1 MIEIKRNYS
10 LLPHNTFGVDVVAR
24 EFVEYTTKEDLIDFL
39 KKGGLTPPFLHI
51 GIGSNLLF
59 LKDYE
64 GTILHSKIKSVE
76 VVKQDDESLI
86 LKVGSGYDWDEL
98 VAYTV
103 ENNWYGLENLSLIP
117 GEVGSSAVQNI
128 GAYGVE
134 VKDVITQVDVVNT
147 DGVEQ
152 SFTNA
157 ECQYKYRY
165 SFFKEPQNKNLI
177 VTAVYFKLSKQECL
191 KLDYGSLSKVLEGK
205 NITLQSVR
213 DAIIEVRESKLPDPK
228 VIGNAGSFFMNPVVS
243 TELFL
248 KIQSD
253 YPNMPHYVLNNEQVK
268 IPAGWL
274 IDVCGWKGKTLGNA
288 GVHDKQAL
296 VLVNKGNATGRE
308 IVALASAIQA
318 DVKAKFDVDICP
330 EVNFI
335 G

>member
-165 SFFKEPQNKNLI
+165 SFFKESQNRNLI

-205 NITLQSVR
+205 KITLQSVR

-248 KIQSD
+248 KIQND

-318 DVKAKFDVDICP
+318 DVKNKFGIEISP

>member
-165 SFFKEPQNKNLI
+165 SFFKESQNKNLI

-248 KIQSD
+248 KIQND

-318 DVKAKFDVDICP
+318 DVKNKFGIEISP

>member
-205 NITLQSVR
+205 KITLQSVR

-248 KIQSD
+248 KIQND

-308 IVALASAIQA
+308 IVALASVIQA
-318 DVKAKFDVDICP
+318 DVKNKFGIEISP

>member
-205 NITLQSVR
+205 KITLQSVR

-248 KIQSD
+248 KIQND

-318 DVKAKFDVDICP
+318 DVKAKFDIDICP

>member
-165 SFFKEPQNKNLI
+165 SFFKESQNKNLI

-205 NITLQSVR
+205 KITLQSVR

-248 KIQSD
+248 KIQND

-318 DVKAKFDVDICP
+318 DVKNKFGIEISP

>member
-152 SFTNA
+152 AFTNA

-205 NITLQSVR
+205 KITLQSVR

-296 VLVNKGNATGRE
+296 VLVNKGNATGQE
-308 IVALASAIQA
+308 IVALANAIQE
-318 DVKAKFDVDICP
+318 DVKAKFDIDICP

>member
-191 KLDYGSLSKVLEGK
+191 KLDYGSLSKVLEGRE
-205 NITLQSVR
+205 ITLQSVR

-274 IDVCGWKGKTLGNA
+274 IDVCGWKGRTLGNA

-296 VLVNKGNATGRE
+296 VLVNKGNATGKE
-308 IVALASAIQA
+308 IVALANAIQE
-318 DVKAKFDVDICP
+318 DVKAKFDIDICP